1 MFRPLNIERIKTIF
15 LVVLFITTILLFYF
29 LWKDISFGGLKLPM
43 DFLGQGSTV
52 VVPDTNQIIVPD
64 AISVNFGGGLYT
76 KVTRNTNEYWLSFR
90 NELNKFGEAQNIAIT
105 EITKAQYDKVNSFRS
120 IEVDFNYWLPFVAS
134 CVALDIKTQS
144 NYESIEAVSKVSYS
158 SASPESIL
166 IYDGKNNKYYRM
178 ATTKDVTKIKELI
191 TNIETKEKEKYYQLG
206 AYLGIGN
213 STLMPV
219 STTSQMQKIRYN
231 EELFGS
237 TQNAMLSFAESFFG
251 KGFDFVRK
259 ITENDNTTI
268 YMYGYGKK
276 ILIINSNGKFEYKE
290 ELSET
295 DYNETSYFDSFDLA
309 VKFISTHGGW
319 NTINGNQISPRMVSV
334 KETSNSGK
342 KGYKFT
348 FVATV
353 LGEPVNYEEATY
365 PLSVEMI
372 GSQII
377 NYQRELLDIEPKEI
391 EALSDTK
398 EKSTIAPI
406 EIISKQYTY
415 INQIFTKE
423 GIQVVGKTEDKL
435 FEFTA
440 LRISGIKTGYF
451 KTKVDSG
458 STVKLLIPAWI
469 IEMNNIQIYFD
480 LYDGKAL
487 GYSKSN

>member
-15 LVVLFITTILLFYF
+15 IVVLFMMTILLFYF
-29 LWKDISFGGLKLPM
+29 LWKDISFGGIKLPL
-43 DFLGQGSTV
+43 DFLGQGTTV

-64 AISVNFGGGLYT
+64 AISVNFGGGNYT
-76 KVTRNTNEYWLSFR
+76 KITRNTNEYWLSFR
-90 NELNKFGEAQNIAIT
+90 NELNKFGETQNIAIT
-105 EITKAQYDKVNSFRS
+105 EITKAQYEKVNSFRS
-120 IEVDFNYWLPFVAS
+120 IEVDFNFWLPFVAS
-134 CVALDIKTQS
+134 CNALDIKTQS
-144 NYESIEAVSKVSYS
+144 NYGSIDAVSKVAYS

-178 ATTKDVTKIKELI
+178 ATAKDVTKIKDLI
-191 TNIETKEKEKYYQLG
+191 TNIETKEKGKFYQLG

-219 STTSQMQKIRYN
+219 STTSQMKKIGYN
-231 EELFGS
+231 EELFVS
-237 TQNAMLSFAESFFG
+237 TPNSMLSFEESFFG

-290 ELSET
+290 ELNDT

-319 NTINGNQISPRMVSV
+319 NTINGNQISPRLVSA
-334 KETSNSGK
+334 KETLNSGK

-348 FVATV
+348 FEATV
-353 LGEPVNYEEATY
+353 LGEPVNYEGSTY
-365 PLSVEMI
+365 PLSVEMT

-377 NYQRELLDIEPKEI
+377 NYQRELLDIRATEI
-391 EALSDTK
+391 EELSDTK
-398 EKSTIAPI
+398 EKSAIAPI
-406 EIISKQYTY
+406 DIISKQYTY
-415 INQIFTKE
+415 INQILSKE

-440 LRISGIKTGYF
+440 LRISDIKTGYF
-451 KTKVDSG
+451 RTKEDS
-458 STVKLLIPAWI
+458 TTTIKFLIPAWI
-469 IEMNNIQIYFD
+469 IELNNIQIYFD